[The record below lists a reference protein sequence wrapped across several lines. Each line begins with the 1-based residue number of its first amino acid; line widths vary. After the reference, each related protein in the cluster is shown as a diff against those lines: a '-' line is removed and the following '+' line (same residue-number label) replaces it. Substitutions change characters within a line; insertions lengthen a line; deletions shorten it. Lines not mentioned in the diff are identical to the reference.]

1 MIGVA
6 LILAL
11 VSAPPLVGDRADIPA
26 GCFVM
31 GNDSGDVDE
40 RPAHEV
46 CLESFRMDRHEVTNA
61 QFEALLGK
69 NPHWDDGECFV
80 WSGVSWRR
88 GILPQSFRGTRQ
100 PAVCVEYDQARAYCA
115 ATGGRLPTEA
125 EWEYAARAGSSGRF
139 PWKSRK
145 VGAAAYAWIME
156 NSAYVTHPA
165 AAKLSNAWGLYD
177 MLGNAWEWVSDWY
190 GSGYYEKSPGKSP
203 QGPVD
208 GAYRTY
214 RGGGWFTPERTLSVA
229 MRGSLASGSARGA
242 LGFRCAEG
250 L

>member
-1 MIGVA
+1 MIGIAFV
-6 LILAL
+6 LAL
-11 VSAPPLVGDRADIPA
+11 VSAPPQAEGKADVPA

-69 NPHWDDGECFV
+69 NPHWGDGECFV

-88 GILPQSFRGTRQ
+88 GVLPQSFRESRQ

-125 EWEYAARAGSSGRF
+125 EWEYAARAGSHGRLT
-139 PWKSRK
+139 WKE
-145 VGAAAYAWIME
+145 GAAGIATHAWIME
-156 NSAYVTHPA
+156 NGGYMTHSV
-165 AAKLSNAWGLYD
+165 AAKLPNAWGLYD
-177 MLGNAWEWVSDWY
+177 MLGNAWEWTADWY
-190 GSGYYEKSPGKSP
+190 GAGYYEKSPRKAPTGLP
-203 QGPVD
+203 D

-214 RGGGWFTPERTLSVA
+214 RGGGWFTSGRLLSV
-229 MRGSLASGSARGA
+229 SARGNVAAQTERSA
-242 LGFRCAEG
+242 LGFRCVEDR
-250 L
+250 